1 MRGVIKGP
9 PDVYWG
15 YYQKRQAWY
24 FGQAGKAGVTL
35 SISNYIWALRLN
47 SGGGQLLQPADLE
60 RFFPTRSQAVFLRR
74 VQFDGCILVR
84 RPAIVTLLS
93 CGIEQ
98 HDAAAVHF

>member
-1 MRGVIKGP
+1 MVPASAGRESPFMRGVIKGP

-47 SGGGQLLQPADLE
+47 SGGGQLLHHQILSAS
-60 RFFPTRSQAVFLRR
+60 FPRDRRLCSCDACGFIDVFWSDDRR
-74 VQFDGCILVR
+74 L
-84 RPAIVTLLS
+84 
-93 CGIEQ
+93 
-98 HDAAAVHF
+98 